1 MTDKSRIVDVEVLPP
16 PRQGTHPAEI
26 DSLIGFASRLLDT
39 IFSVPG
45 TRIRFGFEPIIGL
58 LPIIGDQVTSL
69 MSAALLCRSVQHR
82 VPKIA
87 LVRMAL
93 NILINGVI
101 GMVPLIGNLFVLWY
115 KPNIRNYRILQRY
128 AGQAK
133 AVTKS
138 DWIFVTTIVGVT
150 FFLITT
156 ISLIL
161 AYAFLSQFRW
171 W

>member
-1 MTDKSRIVDVEVLPP
+1 
-16 PRQGTHPAEI
+16 
-26 DSLIGFASRLLDT
+26 
-39 IFSVPG
+39 
-45 TRIRFGFEPIIGL
+45 
-58 LPIIGDQVTSL
+58 
-69 MSAALLCRSVQHR
+69 
-82 VPKIA
+82 
-87 LVRMAL
+87 MAL

-101 GMVPLIGNLFVLWY
+101 GMVPLIGDLFVLWY
-115 KPNIRNYRILQRY
+115 KPNIRNYLILQRY

-133 AVTKS
+133 AVTKN
-138 DWIFVTTIVGVT
+138 DWMFVTTIVGVT